1 MSTATPVSSVPTST
15 VPSHPGSA
23 RANWRIFWNG
33 GRISYTAL
41 FNWARPSIYIPTLLG
56 APTFQILFFAAL
68 GSYATG
74 MDPAYFAIGNSVQVC
89 SMAGIYGMTM
99 AVANERWFGTL
110 PALMASPANRAAL
123 FGGRFIPFIVNG
135 FLVSAYGFALS
146 WIFLGVRFDAA
157 TLGIIVLAMV
167 VTAFSCS
174 AIGAVQGGLSLRLR
188 DGLFG
193 ANLLVFLFL
202 LFCGVNIPLSA
213 LPEWMQAVSQV
224 LPFTHGLQAVREAI
238 DGASLAEVGGL
249 IATEALIG
257 LGYAVAAFFLF
268 RWLERSAYRNATLDS
283 R

>member
-1 MSTATPVSSVPTST
+1 MTAATLPAPPVRSR
-15 VPSHPGSA
+15 PGSL
-23 RANWRIFWNG
+23 RSNWRVFWYG
-33 GRISYTAL
+33 GRISYAAL

-74 MDPAYFAIGNSVQVC
+74 MDPAFFAIGNAVQVC

-110 PALMASPANRAAL
+110 PAILASPANRAAL

-135 FLVSAYGFALS
+135 LLVSAYGFALS
-146 WIFLGVRFDAA
+146 WVVLGVRFDAA

-213 LPEWMQAVSQV
+213 LPVWMQVVSQV
-224 LPFTHGLQAVREAI
+224 LPFTHGLEAVRQAI
-238 DGASLAEVGGL
+238 DGAGLAEVGGL

-257 LGYAVAAFFLF
+257 LAYAVAAFYLF

>member
-1 MSTATPVSSVPTST
+1 MTSAAVPASASS
-15 VPSHPGSA
+15 VPSHPGSL
-23 RANWRIFWNG
+23 RANWRVFWYG
-33 GRISYTAL
+33 GQLSYSAL
-41 FNWARPSIYIPTLLG
+41 FNWAQPSIYIPTLLG

-74 MDPAYFAIGNSVQVC
+74 MDPAFFAIGNSVQVC
-89 SMAGIYGMTM
+89 AMSGIYGMTM

-110 PALMASPANRAAL
+110 PALLASPANRAAL

-146 WIFLGVRFDAA
+146 WLLLGVRFDAA
-157 TLGIIVLAMV
+157 TLGAMVLAMI

-202 LFCGVNIPLSA
+202 LLCGVNIPLEA
-213 LPEWMQAVSQV
+213 LPSWMQAISQI
-224 LPFTHGLQAVREAI
+224 LPFTHGLAAVRAAI
-238 DGASLAEVGGL
+238 AGAPFSEVSGL
-249 IATEALIG
+249 IATEFLIG
-257 LGYAVAAFFLF
+257 VVYAVLAFFLF
-268 RWLERSAYRNATLDS
+268 RWMERGAYRNATLDV

>member
-1 MSTATPVSSVPTST
+1 VTAIPASSVPSQ
-15 VPSHPGSA
+15 PGSL

-33 GRISYTAL
+33 GRLSYTAL

-74 MDPAYFAIGNSVQVC
+74 MDPEFFAIGNAVQVC

-135 FLVSAYGFALS
+135 FLVSAYGFVLC

-157 TLGIIVLAMV
+157 TLGVMVLAMI

-174 AIGAVQGGLSLRLR
+174 AIGAVQGGISLRLR

-202 LFCGVNIPLSA
+202 LFCGVNIPLEA
-213 LPEWMQAVSQV
+213 LPDWMQAVSQV
-224 LPFTHGLQAVREAI
+224 LPFTHGLAAVRAAI
-238 DGASLAEVGGL
+238 DGATLAEVGS
-249 IATEALIG
+249 LIG
-257 LGYAVAAFFLF
+257 TEFVIGLAYAVAAFFLF
-268 RWLERSAYRNATLDS
+268 RWLERGSYRNATLDA

>member
-1 MSTATPVSSVPTST
+1 MSAIPVST
-15 VPSHPGSA
+15 VPSQPGSL

-33 GRISYTAL
+33 GRISYAAL

-74 MDPAYFAIGNSVQVC
+74 MDPEFFAIGNAVQVC

-135 FLVSAYGFALS
+135 FLVSAYGFVLC
-146 WIFLGVRFDAA
+146 WIFLDVRFDAA
-157 TLGIIVLAMV
+157 TLGVMVLAMI

-174 AIGAVQGGLSLRLR
+174 AIGAVMGGVSLRLR

-213 LPEWMQAVSQV
+213 LPDWMQAVSQV
-224 LPFTHGLQAVREAI
+224 LPFTHGLAAVRLAI
-238 DGASLAEVGGL
+238 DGATLAEVGGL
-249 IATEALIG
+249 IATEFVIG
-257 LGYAVAAFFLF
+257 VAYAVAAFFLF
-268 RWLERSAYRNATLDS
+268 TWLERSSYRNATLDA

>member
-1 MSTATPVSSVPTST
+1 MSAIPVST
-15 VPSHPGSA
+15 VPSNPGSL

-33 GRISYTAL
+33 GQISYMAL

-146 WIFLGVRFDAA
+146 WIFLGVTFEAA
-157 TLGIIVLAMV
+157 TLGVIVLAMI

-174 AIGAVQGGLSLRLR
+174 AIGAVMGGVSLRLR

-202 LFCGVNIPLSA
+202 LFCGVNIPLAA
-213 LPEWMQAVSQV
+213 LPDWMQAVSQV
-224 LPFTHGLQAVREAI
+224 LPFTHGLAAVRLAI
-238 DGASLAEVGGL
+238 EGASLAQVGSL
-249 IATEALIG
+249 IATEFFIG
-257 LGYAVAAFFLF
+257 VAYAVAAFFLF
-268 RWLERSAYRNATLDS
+268 TWLERSSYRNATLDA

>member
-1 MSTATPVSSVPTST
+1 VSVAVPVST
-15 VPSHPGSA
+15 VPSQPGSL

-33 GRISYTAL
+33 GRLSYTAL
-41 FNWARPSIYIPTLLG
+41 FNWARPSIYIPTMLG

-74 MDPAYFAIGNSVQVC
+74 MDPEFFAIGNAVQVC
-89 SMAGIYGMTM
+89 AMSGIYGMTM

-135 FLVSAYGFALS
+135 FLVSAYGFLLC

-157 TLGIIVLAMV
+157 TLGVMVLAMI

-174 AIGAVQGGLSLRLR
+174 AIGAVQGGVSLRLR

-202 LFCGVNIPLSA
+202 LFCGVNIPLDA
-213 LPEWMQAVSQV
+213 LPEWMQTVSQV
-224 LPFTHGLQAVREAI
+224 LPFTHGLEAVRQAI
-238 DGASLAEVGGL
+238 DGATLSEVGGL
-249 IATEALIG
+249 IWTEFLIG
-257 LGYAVAAFFLF
+257 VAYAVAAFFLF
-268 RWLERSAYRNATLDS
+268 RWLERSSYRSATLDT